1 MTSEP
6 IEKKYR
12 GISPIWTLPIIAI
25 FLCAWLLYKSY
36 LNAGVEI
43 VIYFDDANGITPG
56 KTQIMSMGIPVG
68 IVKDI
73 HPELEVGRVKTTVKM
88 EREVE
93 KFLVDDTIFWIVRPE
108 ISAARIYGLDTILSG
123 SYVGIQPGQS
133 QIERF
138 EFDGLSSQP
147 PISEQ
152 TPGLHF
158 TLKAKALHSLQ
169 EGSAIFYRN
178 IQIGTVQ
185 NYALQEDDSS
195 IHIKCF
201 IEKPFAHLVKNGSR
215 FSNAS
220 GISVSG
226 KLTNLKVQMESLSS
240 LIMGGILLQ
249 TPENFR
255 NDPPV
260 KNGHSFPLYK
270 DLEAANY
277 GVPMTLKLA
286 SGDGIVEGVTKVMY
300 RGIEAGFVKTI
311 SINNDAQKSVT
322 ANILLDPRAELI
334 LKKDTIF
341 WLAGPELSSSGIK
354 NFSTLFSGPFITF
367 QPGEG
372 EPCSHFEISSNSPA
386 LEPLRPGRSYTLT
399 LPDDVNLGVGSPVL
413 FKNIQVG
420 EVIDIALQPTTA
432 NLISTIYIY
441 DKYLG
446 FLSTRSLFWNTG
458 GIKAHASVK
467 GLKVESG
474 PLASILKGGVSF
486 ITPEIELSE
495 LPSIPEKLHN
505 FTLYN
510 NKQEALEHLPELKPK
525 GVYFQISSPDMNSI
539 SVGAPILYK
548 KIEVGQ
554 ITNYKLVDDYVL
566 IDCFIKPEFS
576 KYLTNDSCFFNIS
589 GMEITGGLSGI
600 TLNTGSLDTIIAGGI
615 GLINIPST
623 TTTKSKKRKLFT
635 LYSSKDEALSSID
648 TKLSITFQGMQELT
662 VGCPVKYRGITLG
675 KVTKLNIDKLP
686 EITADI
692 QIKKEMEHF
701 FRETT
706 EVWLVTPEVSLSGVK
721 NLDTVI
727 FGTYITIEPGNGK
740 LTTQYTA
747 LPKAPTPYPLKD
759 SGLNLILKSK
769 HLGSLNIGAPVYYRQ
784 IQVGKVTGFELDKSF
799 RDVLI
804 YININTRYAPIVRQE
819 TKFWNASGARIE
831 GGIFSGVTVQ
841 TESLESII
849 RGGIALATPDQDKS
863 GGPVQSLHQF
873 TLYETHEKDWL
884 DWSPDVVL
892 LKQEDNAPPQ
902 IKK

>member
-12 GISPIWTLPIIAI
+12 GISPIWTLPILAI
-25 FLCAWLLYKSY
+25 LLCAWLLYKSY

-43 VIYFDDANGITPG
+43 IIYFDDANGITPG

-68 IVKDI
+68 MIKDI
-73 HPELEVGRVKTTVKM
+73 HPELEMGRVKTTVMM
-88 EREVE
+88 ERNVK

-108 ISAARIYGLDTILSG
+108 VSASRIYGLETILSG
-123 SYVGIQPGQS
+123 SYIGLQPGQS
-133 QIERF
+133 QVERL
-138 EFDGLSSQP
+138 EFHGLSSPP

-158 TLKAKALHSLQ
+158 TLKAEALHSLQ
-169 EGSAIFYRN
+169 EGSAIFYKN
-178 IQIGTVQ
+178 IKIGTVES
-185 NYALQEDDSS
+185 YALQEDDDS

-220 GISVSG
+220 GITVSG

-255 NDPPV
+255 KDSPV
-260 KNGHSFPLYK
+260 NNGHSFPLYK

-286 SGDGIVEGVTKVMY
+286 SGNGIVEGVTKVMY

-311 SINNDAQKSVT
+311 NINNDAQRSVT

-334 LKKDTIF
+334 LKNDTIF
-341 WLAGPELSSSGIK
+341 WLAGPELSASGVK

-372 EPCSHFEISSNSPA
+372 EPRSHFEISSNPPA
-386 LEPLRPGRSYTLT
+386 LEPLRPGRSFTLT
-399 LPDDVNLGVGSPVL
+399 LPDSANLNVGSPVL

-420 EVIDIALQPTTA
+420 EVIDISLQPTTA

-446 FLSTRSLFWNTG
+446 FVSTRSMFWNTG

-467 GLKVESG
+467 GLEVESG

-486 ITPEIELSE
+486 ITPEIELAE
-495 LPSIPEKLHN
+495 LPTLPEKLHN
-505 FTLYN
+505 FILYN
-510 NKQEALEHLPELKPK
+510 NKLQALEHLPELKPK
-525 GVYFQISSPDMNSI
+525 GVYFQISSPDMSSI
-539 SVGAPILYK
+539 SVGSPILYK
-548 KIEVGQ
+548 KIEVGK
-554 ITNYKLVDDYVL
+554 IADYTLVDDYVL

-576 KYLTNDSCFFNIS
+576 KYLTNNSRFFNNSGIEIS
-589 GMEITGGLSGI
+589 GGLSGI
-600 TLNTGSLDTIIAGGI
+600 TLKTGSLDTIVAGGI
-615 GLINIPST
+615 GFINLSST
-623 TTTKSKKRKLFT
+623 SPTKHKKRKLFT
-635 LYSSKDEALSSID
+635 LYSSIDEALGSNN
-648 TKLSITFQGMQELT
+648 TKITVTFQGMQELS
-662 VGCPVKYRGITLG
+662 VGCLVKYHGITLG
-675 KVTKLNIDKLP
+675 KVTDLNLDKLP

-706 EVWLVTPEVSLSGVK
+706 EVWLVTPEVALSGVK

-727 FGTYITIEPGNGK
+727 FGSYITIEPGNGK
-740 LTTQYTA
+740 LIRAYTA
-747 LPKAPTPYPLKD
+747 LPKAPTPHPIKD
-759 SGLNLILKSK
+759 DGLNLILKSK
-769 HLGSLNIGAPVYYRQ
+769 HLGSLNIDAPVYYRQ

-799 RDVLI
+799 QNVLLF
-804 YININTRYAPIVRQE
+804 INIDTRYEPIIRE
-819 TKFWNASGARIE
+819 GTKFWNASGARIE
-831 GGIFSGVTVQ
+831 GGIFSGITVQ
-841 TESLESII
+841 TESLESIV
-849 RGGIALATPDQDKS
+849 RGGIALATPDLEES
-863 GGPVQSLHQF
+863 GGPVENLHQF
-873 TLYETHEKDWL
+873 TLHETHEKTWL
-884 DWSPDVVL
+884 DWSPDVIL
-892 LKQEDNAPPQ
+892 LEQEDNAPLL
-902 IKK
+902 ISN